1 MGIQGLLPE
10 LKAIT
15 QTTRLADLSG
25 LTCGV
30 DTYSWIHRGVFSCAT
45 DICLE
50 RETSAYIAYC
60 NNLLSLLL
68 YHQITPILVF
78 DGHRLLAKQHTELER
93 EAKRELGLR
102 LGKQMMS
109 EGREKDAHAA
119 FSKAV
124 DVTAEM
130 ARKVLQSFQARGV
143 ECIVAPYESDAQL
156 AKLARD
162 GKVNFVISEDSDL
175 LAFGCN
181 RVLYKLD
188 RHTGRGEMVDL
199 ALLSKLG
206 SEIRLF
212 SSDQFLDFCILA
224 GCDYLDSV
232 RGVGVK
238 RAMQLVAKYKSTKRI
253 LRGLRTE
260 YDTIPK
266 QYELGFYRARLTF
279 QHQVV
284 YCSLGKRFVHL
295 CPLPTFTLEGGDVEV
310 LAALADDWSFV
321 GKCDLVG
328 GGDADAV
335 WAKGDIHPDTLQP
348 FPKQDPSLVA
358 ALKPQPQQRTLN
370 AYFTST
376 TNPWVNK
383 QLQQQ
388 QQLPPQSVPS
398 EPQPRP
404 SGVSRH
410 FAASPTPSQPLR
422 GGPPSKYG
430 KIAKSGMF
438 PMLAVP
444 PSSITPLAPPISS
457 PPVLKKMCQWTYKQ

>member
-15 QTTRLADLSG
+15 QTTRLAELSG
-25 LTCGV
+25 QTCGV

-50 RETSAYIAYC
+50 RETSAYVTYC

-93 EAKRELGLR
+93 EAKRELGLQ
-102 LGKQMMS
+102 LGKRMMS

-156 AKLARD
+156 AKLAKD
-162 GKVNFVISEDSDL
+162 GRVNFVISEDSDL

-199 ALLSKLG
+199 ALLTKLG
-206 SEIRLF
+206 SEVRHF
-212 SSDQFLDFCILA
+212 SPDQFLDFCILA

-266 QYELGFYRARLTF
+266 HYEVGFYRARLTF

-284 YCSLGKRFVHL
+284 YCPLGKRFVYL
-295 CPLPTFTLEGGDVEV
+295 CPLPSLEGGGEDSEPI
-310 LAALADDWSFV
+310 AAAVGEDWSFV

-328 GGDADAV
+328 GDLDEV

-348 FPKQDPSLVA
+348 FPKQDPLP
-358 ALKPQPQQRTLN
+358 KPPQPQQRTLN

-376 TNPWVNK
+376 TNPWVHK
-383 QLQQQ
+383 QLQLPTPPSSQP
-388 QQLPPQSVPS
+388 QLPP
-398 EPQPRP
+398 PRP
-404 SGVSRH
+404 LGVSRH
-410 FAASPTPSQPLR
+410 FATSPVPAAQPTTR

-430 KIAKSGMF
+430 KIATSGMF
-438 PMLAVP
+438 PALVVPLPTPTTLIVP
-444 PSSITPLAPPISS
+444 PLSS